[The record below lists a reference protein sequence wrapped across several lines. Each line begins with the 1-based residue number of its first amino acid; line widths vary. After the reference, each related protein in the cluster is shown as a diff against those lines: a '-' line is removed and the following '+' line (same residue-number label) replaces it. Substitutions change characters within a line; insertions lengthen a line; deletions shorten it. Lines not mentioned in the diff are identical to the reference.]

1 MGRLFLFYARDDEE
15 AEDQATHI
23 LTVFPHLV
31 REKLHLQPYGFML
44 IYGNYSV
51 GSCKSGKNGM
61 P

>member
-44 IYGNYSV
+44 IYE
-51 GSCKSGKNGM
+51 
-61 P
+61 